1 MTPRATR
8 AVPIAARASPAMSW
22 LNALRHAVP
31 KERNFRADYP
41 VFAGILRL
49 SLSVEA
55 PPTGVVL
62 VRPRKPQCSQ
72 CIQTRVDK

>member
-8 AVPIAARASPAMSW
+8 AVPIAARASTAMSC

-31 KERNFRADYP
+31 REKNVRPDYP

-49 SLSVEA
+49 SLSVDA

-72 CIQTRVDK
+72 CIQTRVDR